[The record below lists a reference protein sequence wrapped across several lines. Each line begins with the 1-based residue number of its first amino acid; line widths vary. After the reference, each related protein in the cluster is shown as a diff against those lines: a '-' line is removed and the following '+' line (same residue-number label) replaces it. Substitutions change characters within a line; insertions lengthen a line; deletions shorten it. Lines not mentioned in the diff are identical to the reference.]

1 MTDCRHRRPNKS
13 AYGRDHLARMLHS
26 VDLRSSK
33 LTVKESTTLQRDLRG
48 QLMGL
53 MPENVRAR
61 HPLNLFDVQ
70 GIQIGL

>member
-1 MTDCRHRRPNKS
+1 VTCCGHRRPNKR

-33 LTVKESTTLQRDLRG
+33 LTVKELITLRREIQG

-53 MPENVRAR
+53 IPGSVRAR
-61 HPLNLFDVQ
+61 HPLNLLDVQ